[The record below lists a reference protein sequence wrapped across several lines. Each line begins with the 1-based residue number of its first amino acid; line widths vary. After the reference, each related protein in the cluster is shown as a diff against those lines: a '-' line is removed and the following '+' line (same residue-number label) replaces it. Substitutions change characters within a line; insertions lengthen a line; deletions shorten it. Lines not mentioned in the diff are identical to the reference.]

1 MNTALEWVITSVFQ
15 EFFSYLVTVLNSTR
29 MLKKAFTPDKGY
41 CRYRDRNNCGI
52 ISHSVAERWLNFS
65 RSMRC
70 FLLIPTH
77 PPPGP
82 PPAIPQIFQI
92 KTLFVSRFI
101 THSSRQIKFTSVDE
115 TFSLHSFRSEFFLC
129 NHTYQKQGRNA
140 LKGAGLFHLNI
151 YLLQWN
157 VFLIIGSLKYG
168 DYGLRLRFNMLCLCE
183 FLYRICWMNVM

>member
-1 MNTALEWVITSVFQ
+1 
-15 EFFSYLVTVLNSTR
+15 
-29 MLKKAFTPDKGY
+29 MLKKVFTPDKGY
-41 CRYRDRNNCGI
+41 CRYRDRNNCDI

-70 FLLIPTH
+70 FLLINTH
-77 PPPGP
+77 PQP

-101 THSSRQIKFTSVDE
+101 THNSSRQIKFTSVDE

-129 NHTYQKQGRNA
+129 NPTYQKQGRNA

-151 YLLQWN
+151 YLLQLS
-157 VFLIIGSLKYG
+157 VFLIIIIFRHRGHPK
-168 DYGLRLRFNMLCLCE
+168 FFLCL
-183 FLYRICWMNVM
+183 YIA

>member
-1 MNTALEWVITSVFQ
+1 
-15 EFFSYLVTVLNSTR
+15 
-29 MLKKAFTPDKGY
+29 MLKKVFTPEKGY

-65 RSMRC
+65 RSTRC
-70 FLLIPTH
+70 FLLINTH
-77 PPPGP
+77 PQP

-101 THSSRQIKFTSVDE
+101 THSSRQITFTSVDE
-115 TFSLHSFRSEFFLC
+115 TFSWHSFRSEFFLC

-151 YLLQWN
+151 YLLQLS
-157 VFLIIGSLKYG
+157 VFLIMKFSATGGIQNSFFVCTSPDFSLPSNAVFI
-168 DYGLRLRFNMLCLCE
+168 LRISALNSLLLERMGWSSLYVFN
-183 FLYRICWMNVM
+183 YIN